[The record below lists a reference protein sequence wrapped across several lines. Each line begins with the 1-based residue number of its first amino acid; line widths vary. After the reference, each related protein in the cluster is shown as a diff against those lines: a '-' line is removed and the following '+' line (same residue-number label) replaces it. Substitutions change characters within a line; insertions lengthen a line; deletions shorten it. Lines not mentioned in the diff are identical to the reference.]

1 MILHTNNIK
10 ARTGHFPGYLP
21 LIIGFLLLTGCK
33 KLIDIQDPRTQVSA
47 TGVYS
52 SDANAKAAIYGL
64 YSEMYAA
71 RTWRLSATSV
81 PGLTADEITTGLPQY
96 NTYNVYF
103 NNQIISN
110 DQTVAGIWTDF
121 YKSIYNAN
129 AIIEGVAGST
139 GMTDPVKK
147 QFTGEAKFVRAINHF
162 YLVNLFGPVP
172 LILTTDV
179 KQTVLAPRADS
190 ATIYNQIIADLTEAQ
205 TLLSAD
211 YSASGGQRTRVN
223 KFAAA
228 ALLARV
234 YLHTGNFAK
243 AEEAANVVL
252 GSSQYSLLTT
262 ANMNGI
268 NLKNNK
274 EAIFQFDVT
283 GDATLITKTSWMVQY
298 FVPTGATP
306 ADFVLRPEL
315 VNSFEA
321 GDLRLKNWTG
331 TITYQGTLYYYL
343 FKYQQGIYGTNA
355 ALNEYHTVLR
365 LDEQY
370 LVRAEARAKQGNL
383 AGGLADLNIIRKRAG
398 LADTTAATQG
408 SLVNLIMHERQV
420 ELFCDNGLR
429 WLDLKRTGT
438 VDAVIGAIKPTYKPF
453 QKLYP
458 IPIGEM
464 QKNPALTQNPGY

>member
-1 MILHTNNIK
+1 MILHTN
-10 ARTGHFPGYLP
+10 RYLP
-21 LIIGFLLLTGCK
+21 IIIGFLLLTGCQ
-33 KLIDIQDPRTQVSA
+33 KLIDIQEPRTQVSTA
-47 TGVYS
+47 GVYS
-52 SDANAKAAIYGL
+52 SDANAQGAIYGL

-71 RTWRLSATSV
+71 RTWRLLATSI
-81 PGLTADEITTGLPQY
+81 PGLTADEITSVLPQAIPAY
-96 NTYNVYF
+96 SFYI
-103 NNQIISN
+103 NNQVISN
-110 DQTVAGIWTDF
+110 DASVAGLWTDF

-147 QFTGEAKFVRAINHF
+147 QFTGEAKFIRAINHF

-172 LILTTDV
+172 LILSTDV
-179 KQTVLAPRADS
+179 KQTALAPRADS

-205 TLLSAD
+205 TVLPAD

-243 AEEAANVVL
+243 AEEAANVVI
-252 GSSQYSLLTT
+252 GSPLYSLLAS

-274 EAIFQFDVT
+274 EAVFQFDVT
-283 GDATLITKTSWMVQY
+283 GDFSGITKTSWMVQY
-298 FVPTGATP
+298 FVPTGTTP
-306 ADFVLRPEL
+306 TDFVLRPEL

-331 TITYQGTLYYYL
+331 KITWQGTVYYYV
-343 FKYQQGIYGTNA
+343 FKYQQPNNSTNT

-365 LDEQY
+365 LNEQY

-383 AGGLADLNIIRKRAG
+383 AGGLADLNIIRERAG
-398 LADTTAATQG
+398 LADTTAASQD
-408 SLVNLIMHERQV
+408 SLINLIMHERQV
-420 ELFCDNGLR
+420 ELFCEHGLR
-429 WLDLKRTGT
+429 WLDLKRTGM

-453 QKLYP
+453 QKWYP

-464 QKNPALTQNPGY
+464 QKNPALTQNQGY